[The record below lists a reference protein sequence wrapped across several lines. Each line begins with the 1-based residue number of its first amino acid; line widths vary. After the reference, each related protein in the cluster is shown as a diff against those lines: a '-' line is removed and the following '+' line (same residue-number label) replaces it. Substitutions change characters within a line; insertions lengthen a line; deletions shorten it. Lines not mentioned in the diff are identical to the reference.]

1 MKPTIFPLEDSLCV
15 LTTIGTESKKKKKK
29 RGKHFTQEEKNREKE
44 GSNFGCTAARNPGWI
59 KLSKLYPVQLQSTR
73 FDSNTHPFAPTSTD
87 CYKYSGNYKTRSC
100 CL

>member
-1 MKPTIFPLEDSLCV
+1 MYIYRSMKPTIFPLEDSLCV

-59 KLSKLYPVQLQSTR
+59 KLSKWYPVQL
-73 FDSNTHPFAPTSTD
+73 
-87 CYKYSGNYKTRSC
+87 
-100 CL
+100 